1 MYNSVDIKVGQ
12 FIRQWVV
19 SSCGTDQIRVDKRTN
34 IWAIV
39 KQNLALLPEDYR
51 SIGDRSEYISIEL
64 LDAHSQRS
72 YIHPA
77 GCCLH
82 LNFLYRCYISDSGQE
97 SIRRYLENQFR
108 SAFRVYM
115 VASMRDD
122 SKEKILHA
130 ITAFLLDYD
139 LPVDKKILSRLSKDW
154 YRYRQK
160 NEEKHHIPIFF

>member
-1 MYNSVDIKVGQ
+1 MYNSVDIKVGR

-19 SSCGTDQIRVDKRTN
+19 SSCGSDQIRVDKRTN

-39 KQNLALLPEDYR
+39 KQNLALLPEDYAIV
-51 SIGDRSEYISIEL
+51 SNRSEYISIEL

-82 LNFLYRCYISDSGQE
+82 LNSLYRCYISESGQE
-97 SIRRYLENQFR
+97 AIRRYLENQFR

-122 SKEKILHA
+122 SREKILHA
-130 ITAFLLDYD
+130 ITSFLLDYD
-139 LPVDKKILSRLSKDW
+139 LPVDSRILARLSKDW

-160 NEEKHHIPIFF
+160 NGEKLHIPIFF